1 MGQQRVRARYTRREE
16 FLNLAKYCL
25 RPVPLV
31 YACIAPHGGEIVP
44 ALAGK
49 KMRLFSPTR
58 KGMRVLAAA
67 VGEAR
72 PDTIVLASPHNL
84 RLHEHIAVVTAEY
97 SSGSTAEGRRLIRLR
112 AKCDVKFAKRLAEA
126 GESAGLPVVAA
137 NYGVFEGP
145 LSDMAMDWGTMI
157 PLWFFL
163 RGAHRKSKIV
173 IVTPSREIPLAQNVE
188 FGKVIA
194 ETAEGEKKRVAFVA
208 SADQAHRH
216 QRSGPYGFDNRAAV
230 YDRQVVDL
238 IRHDKLEEIVKMSKS
253 FVDGA
258 RPDSLWQMAMLV
270 GALSVVPMKAELVS
284 YQVPTYYGMLCA
296 SYKPIRG

>member
-1 MGQQRVRARYTRREE
+1 
-16 FLNLAKYCL
+16 L
-25 RPVPLV
+25 PLV
-31 YACIAPHGGEIVP
+31 YACIAPHGGELVP

-49 KMRLFSPTR
+49 KLKLFSPTR
-58 KGMRVLAAA
+58 KGMRVLAKAMK
-67 VGEAR
+67 ECI

-84 RLHEHIAVVTAEY
+84 RLNKNIGVVTAEY
-97 SSGSTAEGRRLIRLR
+97 SSGKTTEGRRSIGMK
-112 AKCDVKFAKRLAEA
+112 AKCDVEFAAKLAAA
-126 GESAGLPVVAA
+126 GEAAGLPVVAA

-163 RGAHRKSKIV
+163 KGTQRKSRIV
-173 IVTPSREIPLAQNVE
+173 IVTPSREIPLVQNVA

-194 ETAEGEKKRVAFVA
+194 ETAEADEKRIAFVA

-216 QRSGPYGFDNRAAV
+216 QRSGPYGFDKRAAV
-230 YDRQVVDL
+230 YDKQVIDL
-238 IRHDKLEEIVKMSKS
+238 IHHNELEEIVRMSPS

-270 GALSVVPMKAELVS
+270 GALSVVPMRAELVS

-296 SYKPIRG
+296 SYHPITV